1 MHVTSTHTCAQVKY
15 IGIHIRMHART
26 PARLHTDACRCIERG
41 AQVQQKAKPACKCPL
56 ACQVVF
62 HRAALP
68 RGHPARINSRLSAAV
83 AFALDGQL
91 DEAVTIINM

>member
-1 MHVTSTHTCAQVKY
+1 M
-15 IGIHIRMHART
+15 
-26 PARLHTDACRCIERG
+26 
-41 AQVQQKAKPACKCPL
+41 QQKAKPACKCPL